1 VLLAKES
8 ISVTI
13 FHLIHLLN
21 ALNINVNV
29 KYGALNGPQVLESLK
44 RRCQE
49 LMGVASNRHPALA
62 EAFSRRF
69 SCLIWFL
76 LTM

>member
-1 VLLAKES
+1 VLLAKAS

-29 KYGALNGPQVLESLK
+29 KYGTLNGPQVLESLK
-44 RRCQE
+44 KEMPRINGC
-49 LMGVASNRHPALA
+49 S
-62 EAFSRRF
+62 
-69 SCLIWFL
+69 IK
-76 LTM
+76 